1 MTWRFKR
8 YLCNKVAGTICSGK
22 ERVLFL
28 TSVMAQKTSCLELLY
43 SSITVN
49 CLNCLL
55 KEPFFV
61 ILKCSNCLCGVN
73 KGLVQLDAFLLL
85 TNGVDSGL
93 TTYQGNRSWKEYRI
107 IFISCVEFEFNV
119 LYWSS
124 LLNKLENCVEFFY
137 IQLELVHSVP
147 EIC

>member
-93 TTYQGNRSWKEYRI
+93 TTYQGNRS
-107 IFISCVEFEFNV
+107 
-119 LYWSS
+119 
-124 LLNKLENCVEFFY
+124 
-137 IQLELVHSVP
+137 
-147 EIC
+147 